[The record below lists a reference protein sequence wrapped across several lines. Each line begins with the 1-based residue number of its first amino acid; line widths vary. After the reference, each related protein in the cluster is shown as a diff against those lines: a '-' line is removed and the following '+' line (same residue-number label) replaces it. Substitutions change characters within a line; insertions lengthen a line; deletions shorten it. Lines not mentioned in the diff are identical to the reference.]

1 MVMIMNLIMHVRARD
16 SKLIVLVFD
25 EIEFIISI
33 LHWAWRLRW
42 CLL

>member
-1 MVMIMNLIMHVRARD
+1 MVMIMNLIMHVRD
-16 SKLIVLVFD
+16 SELIVLVLD
-25 EIEFIISI
+25 EMEFIIII